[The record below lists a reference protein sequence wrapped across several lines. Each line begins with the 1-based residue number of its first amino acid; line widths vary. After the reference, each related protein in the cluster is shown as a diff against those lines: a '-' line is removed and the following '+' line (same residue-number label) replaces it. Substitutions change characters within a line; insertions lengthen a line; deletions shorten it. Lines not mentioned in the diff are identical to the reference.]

1 MRELR
6 AMLQASTEKSQTG
19 CNSQQSSSPKAD
31 SWPQGNS
38 RLVVCPSPVP
48 PSPLRPSH
56 RRNGITTTTSRAEDV
71 LQQRRRRRR
80 LSLTK
85 SPMPLKVQTQS
96 RNLSPQKPPL
106 SPLRTKTKTK
116 MPRTPIAL
124 PANLFGASSPTINA
138 TTEFSLAAASPTP
151 KGRAVDGQS
160 FFCESPS
167 VGRRSYNEKENH
179 RGGRSSSTFAAAI
192 LPPTRPPSLTP
203 VKRGRSRT
211 SDGIDRPLVMPRRCA
226 TPPPPSKSPICAAR
240 MY

>member
-6 AMLQASTEKSQTG
+6 AMLQASAEKSPTG
-19 CNSQQSSSPKAD
+19 CNSQQSSSPKVD
-31 SWPQGNS
+31 SWPQRNS

-56 RRNGITTTTSRAEDV
+56 QRNGITTTTSRAEDI

-85 SPMPLKVQTQS
+85 SPMPLRVQTQS
-96 RNLSPQKPPL
+96 RNLTPQKPPL
-106 SPLRTKTKTK
+106 SPLRTKTKMT
-116 MPRTPIAL
+116 RTPIAL
-124 PANLFGASSPTINA
+124 PENLFGASSPTNA
-138 TTEFSLAAASPTP
+138 TTEISLTAASPTP
-151 KGRAVDGQS
+151 NGRIVDGQS
-160 FFCESPS
+160 FFCKSPT
-167 VGRRSYNEKENH
+167 VRRRRYNQKEND
-179 RGGRSSSTFAAAI
+179 RGRNSSTFAAAI
-192 LPPTRPPSLTP
+192 LTPTRPPSLTP

-226 TPPPPSKSPICAAR
+226 TPPPPPKSPICAAR